1 MANIIYKPK
10 ARVDAFLVL
19 YQWEMKGEDIE
30 SLMEDYIKFSN
41 ITYSE
46 HRRYVRKLV
55 RTYFQNAKQ
64 VDKTISESLENW
76 SLDRLGYVERNILRI
91 AVTEFSFFNIK
102 KPKEVLSDYIK
113 ITVKYAGKNAAR
125 FVHGV
130 LAKIVNSKFQ
140 NLEE

>member
-1 MANIIYKPK
+1 MGSIIYKPK

-30 SLMEDYIKFSN
+30 SLMEDYIQHSN

-55 RTYFQNAKQ
+55 RTYFQNAKE
-64 VDKTISESLENW
+64 VDKIISENLENW
-76 SLDRLGYVERNILRI
+76 SLDRLGYVERNILRV
-91 AVTEFSFFNIK
+91 ATTEFMFINIK
-102 KPKEVLSDYIK
+102 RPKEVLSDYIK
-113 ITVKYAGKNAAR
+113 ITVKYAGKNSAR

-130 LAKIVNSKFQ
+130 LAKIISLKFQ
-140 NLEE
+140 DLT